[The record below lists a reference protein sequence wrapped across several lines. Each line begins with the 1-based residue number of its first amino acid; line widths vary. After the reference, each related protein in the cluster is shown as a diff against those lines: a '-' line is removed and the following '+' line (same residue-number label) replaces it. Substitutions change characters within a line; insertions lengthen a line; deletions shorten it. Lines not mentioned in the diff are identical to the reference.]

1 MCATFEVPQSFFVS
15 LKTISFNF
23 WTVIS
28 PSGELIAAGGMDNKC
43 ALFRVREGE
52 GDRDKGGR

>member
-1 MCATFEVPQSFFVS
+1 MYVTFKISQSFF
-15 LKTISFNF
+15 KAIDFNF
-23 WTVIS
+23 WTDIS